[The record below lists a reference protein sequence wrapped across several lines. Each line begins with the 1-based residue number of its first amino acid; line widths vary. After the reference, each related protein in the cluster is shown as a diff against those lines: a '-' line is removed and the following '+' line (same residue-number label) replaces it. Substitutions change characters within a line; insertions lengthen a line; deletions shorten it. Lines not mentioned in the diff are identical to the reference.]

1 MQNHYQFAGVELTL
15 EIPDDQD
22 YRDRETLAAFRT
34 ERVSHPHVFRIEVAE
49 KIPEPEGKCVLNHP
63 KMLVFE
69 KEGKQLRYIG
79 DVGNGWQQAYAQ
91 VENCGRQH
99 VVTLLKEHSACGIKS
114 KPILNALG
122 SEHLVLEAGGCVLHA
137 SYIEWMGKAILFT
150 APSGTGKSTQANLWQ
165 QLRNATIINGDRA
178 VIRMEAGSPVACGL
192 PYAGSSGICRNR
204 TLPLAA
210 IVYLSQAPES
220 TINRL
225 KGIRAFRRIW
235 EGCSVNAWDKQDLSV
250 ASEIVSEIIK
260 RVPVF
265 TLACT
270 PDESAVNA
278 LEKELRK
285 QEGI

>member
-1 MQNHYQFAGVELTL
+1 MRNHYQFAGVELTL

-22 YRDRETLAAFRT
+22 YRDRETLAVFRT
-34 ERVSHPHVFRIEVAE
+34 EQVSHPHVFRIEVAE
-49 KIPEPEGKCVLNHP
+49 QLPEPVGECVFNHP

-69 KEGKQLRYIG
+69 KDGRQLRYIG
-79 DVGNGWQQAYAQ
+79 DVESGWQRAYVQ

-99 VVTLLKEHSACGIKS
+99 VVTMAKERSSCGIKS
-114 KPILNALG
+114 KSILNALG
-122 SEHLVLEAGGCVLHA
+122 SEHLVLEAGGCILHA

-165 QLRNATIINGDRA
+165 QLRDATIINGDRA
-178 VIRMEAGSPVACGL
+178 VIRMEDGVPVACGL
-192 PYAGSSGICRNR
+192 PYAGSSGICKNQ

-210 IVYLSQAPES
+210 IVYLRQAPET
-220 TINRL
+220 TIGRL
-225 KGIRAFRRIW
+225 KGVRAFQRVW
-235 EGCSVNAWDKQDLSV
+235 EGCSVNTWDRRDMSA
-250 ASEIVSEIIK
+250 ASKLVSEIIK

-265 TLACT
+265 MLACT